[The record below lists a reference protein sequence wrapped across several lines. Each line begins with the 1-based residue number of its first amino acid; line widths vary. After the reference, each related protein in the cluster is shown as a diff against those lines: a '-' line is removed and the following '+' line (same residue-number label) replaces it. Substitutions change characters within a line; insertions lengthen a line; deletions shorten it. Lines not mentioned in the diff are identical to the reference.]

1 MRRFDLT
8 ARELSDMREQSRDS
22 VKYIDGSF
30 RELVETRHCSDSYE
44 LNSEDT
50 GDRMLG
56 CRFA

>member
-22 VKYIDGSF
+22 VKYMQGDF
-30 RELVETRHCSDSYE
+30 RELVESRHCSDSYE
-44 LNSEDT
+44 DTREDT

-56 CRFA
+56 ARFA